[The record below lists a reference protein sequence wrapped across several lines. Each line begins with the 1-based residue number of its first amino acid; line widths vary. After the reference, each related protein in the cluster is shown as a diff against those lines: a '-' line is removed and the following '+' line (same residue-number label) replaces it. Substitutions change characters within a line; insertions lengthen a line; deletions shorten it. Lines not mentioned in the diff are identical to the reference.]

1 MGEVNPWFVS
11 GFCKAINM
19 TNVTQAGSFIFF
31 IRMMIPSDDFLRGIE
46 TRTSYRCIKIGV
58 PTMRV
63 PKSSIALSISIIDV
77 GMRQS

>member
-1 MGEVNPWFVS
+1 MGIAMMIWLVVEHR
-11 GFCKAINM
+11 
-19 TNVTQAGSFIFF
+19 FF
-31 IRMMIPSDDFLRGIE
+31 SNRRNRMMIPSDDFLRGIE

>member
-1 MGEVNPWFVS
+1 MVVQWEYHGYSNDDLVGGETP
-11 GFCKAINM
+11 
-19 TNVTQAGSFIFF
+19 FF
-31 IRMMIPSDDFLRGIE
+31 FSNRRNRMMIPSDDFLRGIE